1 MLTAEP
7 LWLFFTIYLLI
18 GRATFTTIFWEG
30 TATSTFLG
38 EITLIKKLLH
48 CNFYLSSSTSNFC
61 NKNDKFPEKLQSDE
75 AGLVV
80 GVLEAGL
87 AAGDDVELVIR

>member
-1 MLTAEP
+1 MSASNILC
-7 LWLFFTIYLLI
+7 FDTILGMGI
-18 GRATFTTIFWEG
+18 GRFSNIFDALRITIH
-30 TATSTFLG
+30 SRDC
-38 EITLIKKLLH
+38 I
-48 CNFYLSSSTSNFC
+48 FC

-75 AGLVV
+75 AGLIV